1 MFRNNYKT
9 IFCLILLATLFIGF
23 ALKIENVN
31 AVLTVTVATDKA
43 VYNPG
48 ENVRIIVTVKKDGT
62 LSDGASVFVSVEP
75 PGGGI
80 SGKPASQI
88 PGPPA
93 GDYTAIFSLSPSAG
107 GGVYK
112 VFAQATFGGESGS
125 AQTTFTVAAAPAKKT
140 VDWAVYNPSATPAN
154 PTTEDLVRLNVVLRI
169 IATIS
174 PGPYPVDI
182 VCFVDGVLV
191 GGGTVTPSGT
201 APMTVYTD
209 PRKYSA
215 GMHTATWIID
225 PNHEY
230 NDGNLGN
237 NQVSF
242 QFTVATP
249 VQFDFSLTAS
259 PSTQTIKAGGTA
271 IFNIAVNLVSGASST
286 VILSA
291 SGLPSTGVSSSFN
304 PAQGNPSFSSILTIS
319 TTENAPLGIYT
330 ITITGVSGSLSRT
343 AIITLTIESPVEP
356 DFKLSITPE
365 LQTIEASQSTNYI
378 ISITGEGGFNSEV
391 ALVVSGLP
399 HSIQASLTKSTGIP
413 DYTSILT
420 LTSSQTSSSGAYT
433 FTIIASGGGKTKSIT
448 ATLIIQAV
456 STPTFTA
463 STSTTTTT
471 PLMFGLFAGKEY
483 LIILIALIAVI
494 IVLALALAAAKKRGK
509 SEKL

>member
-1 MFRNNYKT
+1 MFRNDYKT
-9 IFCLILLATLFIGF
+9 FFCLILLATLFIGF

-31 AVLTVTVATDKA
+31 AALTVTVATDKA

-48 ENVRIIVTVKKDGT
+48 ENVRIIVTVRKDSA
-62 LSDGASVFVSVEP
+62 LIDGANVFVSIEP

-80 SGKPASQI
+80 SGEPASPI

-93 GDYTAIFSLSPSAG
+93 GDYSIIFPLSSSAG

-112 VFAQATFGGESGS
+112 VFAHATFGGESGL
-125 AQTTFTVAAAPAKKT
+125 AQTTFTVSAAPAKKT

-154 PTTEDLVRLNVVLRI
+154 PTTEDFVRLNVMLRI

-182 VCFVDGVLV
+182 VCLVDGVLV
-191 GGGTVTPSGT
+191 GGGTLTPSGT

-215 GMHTATWIID
+215 GTHTVTWIVD

-237 NQVSF
+237 NQASF
-242 QFTVATP
+242 QFTVSTP
-249 VQFDFSLTAS
+249 VQFDFSLIAS

-271 IFNIAVNLVSGASST
+271 VFNIAVNLISGASST

-291 SGLPSTGVSSSFN
+291 SGLPSTGVSFTFN
-304 PAQGNPSFSSILTIS
+304 PTQGNPSFSSTLTIS
-319 TTENAPLGIYT
+319 TTENTSPGVYT
-330 ITITGVSGSLSRT
+330 ITITGTSGSLSKT
-343 AIITLTIESPVEP
+343 VIITVTIESPVEP

-365 LQTIEASQSTNYI
+365 SQIIEASQSTNYI

-399 HSIQASLTKSTGIP
+399 HGVQASLTKSTGIP

-420 LTSSQTSSSGAYT
+420 LTSAQTSPSGAYT
-433 FTIIASGGGKTKSIT
+433 FTVIASGGGKTKSIT
-448 ATLIIQAV
+448 AMLIIQAA
-456 STPTFTA
+456 STLTTTTFT
-463 STSTTTTT
+463 STTTT

-483 LIILIALIAVI
+483 LIILSALIAVI
-494 IVLALALAAAKKRGK
+494 IVLAVALAAAKKRAK
-509 SEKL
+509 TT